1 MRKPTDLAGTFE
13 NFDLCMVL
21 SFAAEYMLVA
31 AQNLYSAV
39 ALKRQL
45 HQSETETQG

>member
-1 MRKPTDLAGTFE
+1 MGLAGTFE
-13 NFDLCMVL
+13 SFDLYMGL
-21 SFAAEYMLVA
+21 LFAAEYMLVA
-31 AQNLYSAV
+31 GQNLYPAV